1 MLNESP
7 IAKMPV
13 MNGMKNWLIK
23 KIGGNNEVTKAKLE
37 AARKRK
43 LELTQKKDMERG

>member
-1 MLNESP
+1 MLNDSG
-7 IAKMPV
+7 IAKTPI

-23 KIGGNNEVTKAKLE
+23 KMAGNNDVTKAKLE

-43 LELTQKKDMERG
+43 LELTQTKDMERG